1 MSLNAEFEVGDAAQG
16 LSCRDI
22 RASYTAL
29 KYKCTNTLEHGGERC
44 VSIDKGDGPVS
55 WRRRENVYEQEVL
68 CQLLPEQR
76 WPNLQQWWETA
87 IGTYR
92 KAPCW
97 GGPSTSCSLVW

>member
-68 CQLLPEQR
+68 C
-76 WPNLQQWWETA
+76 PNVSSFLSSAGQ
-87 IGTYR
+87 I
-92 KAPCW
+92 CSN
-97 GGPSTSCSLVW
+97 GGKQP